1 MTTAADPA
9 IRELSDRAA
18 IGELMMLY
26 ASGLDRRDFGMVRQ
40 VFTADAAAS
49 YDGKPVPPGVDNI
62 IAHVQ
67 GLKNSRKSTHFMM
80 NQSIDLSGD
89 AAQMET
95 YAQSILTFKRPS
107 GEEYLR
113 TRGLRYIC
121 DVVRRQGR
129 WWIAKNTHVA
139 DWEREEAPVAI
150 TNPPAKPGLAK
161 AFAPLTSLTL
171 EQLSDRAEIYDNV
184 MRYAKGLD
192 TRNWEMVRSCFTPN
206 VYASYNARELG
217 RGVEKIMQMVKP
229 LEKMK
234 VTTHFMGNQL
244 IALHG
249 ASADVETYCIA
260 YLVSSQDG
268 KDTVMIRGL
277 RYIDEFVKQGGQWL
291 TSSRIHDA
299 DWARTAEVIVS

>member
-9 IRELSDRAA
+9 VRDLSDRAA

-40 VFTADAAAS
+40 CFTPDAAAS

-62 IAHVQ
+62 VAHVQ
-67 GLKNSRKSTHFMM
+67 GLNQMRKSTHFMM
-80 NQSIDLSGD
+80 NQSIDLAGD

-95 YAQSILTFKRPS
+95 YAQSILTMKRPS

-113 TRGLRYIC
+113 VRGLRYLC
-121 DVVRRQGR
+121 DVVRHEGR
-129 WWIAKNTHVA
+129 WWIAKHTHVL
-139 DWEREEAPVAI
+139 DWEREEASVPL
-150 TNPPAKPGLAK
+150 TNPPAKPDLARP
-161 AFAPLTSLTL
+161 FAPLGSLTL

-192 TRNWEMVRSCFTPN
+192 TRNWEMVRSCFTPD

-217 RGVEKIMQMVKP
+217 RGVEKIMDMIKP
-229 LEKMK
+229 LENMK

-249 ASADVETYCIA
+249 TSADVETYCIA
-260 YLVSSQDG
+260 YLVGSQGG
-268 KDTVMIRGL
+268 KDTVNIRGL
-277 RYIDEFVKQGGQWL
+277 RYIDQFVKQSGQWL
-291 TSSRIHDA
+291 TASRIHDA